1 MAVYEHLVH
10 VAGSGQAQTA
20 HVLDGCDGWSWAS
33 SPLLS
38 GATDDSGR
46 LRYTPCSLA
55 AEEMIRREDSMARSE
70 VAGK

>member
-20 HVLDGCDGWSWAS
+20 HVLDG
-33 SPLLS
+33 
-38 GATDDSGR
+38 ATDDIGR
-46 LRYTPCSLA
+46 LRHTPCSLA
-55 AEEMIRREDSMARSE
+55 AEVMIRRDSMARSD